1 MLNCTLPV
9 ISSHLQT
16 NILPSEIETYRH
28 EFQRNCSHRDEVA
41 KFHLI
46 TRCWFLG
53 NPWQMSSRNM
63 RLADD
68 RVTRHCTKEQFST
81 LLFCY
86 QAIILL
92 KPFTYI
98 YIYRKSKWIGLYK
111 ETSQLSLKGYFYVLF
126 STDLNLRANV
136 LEALHKIINIIY
148 KYSNMSNIKID
159 LSVNQLACRPSL
171 YFVNFTT
178 AEFDQ
183 LLTSNL
189 QWCETAEAQVNCSCS
204 EVKQQLSTRKTAK
217 FKFIVPMPRRCR

>member
-1 MLNCTLPV
+1 MTEWLGTVKKNHLALCCSVIKLLFYWNLSHIYIHLSKIKMNRTL
-9 ISSHLQT
+9 
-16 NILPSEIETYRH
+16 
-28 EFQRNCSHRDEVA
+28 QRN
-41 KFHLI
+41 
-46 TRCWFLG
+46 
-53 NPWQMSSRNM
+53 
-63 RLADD
+63 
-68 RVTRHCTKEQFST
+68 FST
-81 LLFCY
+81 F
-86 QAIILL
+86 A
-92 KPFTYI
+92 K
-98 YIYRKSKWIGLYK
+98 R
-111 ETSQLSLKGYFYVLF
+111 VF